1 MKKALLL
8 IYFLSGIIN
17 IAESQNSLK
26 GHVIAQGEAV
36 IGATLRLEGS
46 SLGTVTDFNGDFVL
60 TKIPNGTYKV
70 SISFVG
76 YKLQSRTYSFDG
88 NKNENWDIN
97 LEEDNQLID
106 EVVVVGYG
114 TQNKKEGIG
123 SIATLKNDKLTDNV
137 GGTLI
142 SELQG
147 KAPGVLMTSSS
158 GAAGAAG
165 IVRLRGTNSIT
176 AGGDPLYV
184 IDGVPLSNENFL
196 NGERGGQN
204 NNPLSTINP
213 ADIESIS
220 FLKDASSA
228 AIYGSRGANGVI
240 LITTKRGG
248 NKRFGVS
255 YSASIGSSRPTNIID
270 IMNKEQWLQIQQEA
284 YENDGGV
291 GRFQLPNGLSYSD
304 IANINT
310 DWIDKVIQTGFKIE
324 NNLGISIG
332 REKIKAYIG
341 GTVSKAECFLIGNYF
356 ERYSVR
362 LNLDYSP
369 VHWFKIGIS
378 SSTVRGLNK
387 RAFQAWAGGL
397 GLAQSNALPIYPVYN
412 NEFPKTSPL
421 YDSIGFYN
429 LNQNPVAQQEHIDF
443 RTREWRYINSM
454 SVSFFPSARLSFSLN
469 AGADLS
475 RLGDFTYEDAT
486 WTRDKD
492 VSRINL
498 SNVDNYN
505 VYLTGQYQIPLKNK
519 AHEMI
524 ILGGLEYQ
532 DFQVTGYDQSYNNV
546 SDLIYNVDSIWSDV
560 NGNVSNYYVDRD
572 GYKFAS
578 VFGRFNYSWKQKLFA
593 QATFRRDASS
603 KFGPNNRFGN
613 FPSIGIGYVISDDN
627 WFKNNILS
635 YFKIKASYGITG
647 NSNIPWS
654 QQYETYKRNETPILQ
669 NDTKYNDQKTR
680 YQEKVGNP
688 DLKWEEVQKIDIGFD
703 FGLWRDRIS
712 GSFTYFYDLTKDAL
726 LLVALQSS
734 TGLENLN
741 FYDNVGKIEN
751 RGLEF
756 SLTSHNIIGKFK
768 WTTEFN
774 ITAIRNKVLEVG
786 TATPDALDGGF
797 GDIRVVV
804 NYPVGV
810 NYIVR
815 FSHVDQATGRP
826 VYLDKNGNET
836 FTYNVAEDRV
846 PAGTLQPDFY
856 GGLTNTFSYKNWS
869 LSALL
874 FFKKGGQ
881 LYDDAAK
888 RQLGVVTTDWN
899 MRPLIFDR
907 WQQEGDIK
915 RYPRLTN
922 TMLNW
927 GGNDNAWQN
936 NHTLW
941 MYDASYMRLRTVT
954 LAYTI
959 KGKTATSLN
968 WRFYVIGNN
977 ILTFTKYPGWDPE
990 VARDRTNDQQ
1000 RNVGGIGV
1008 SYLTAPQEKSWV
1020 FGINLEF

>member
-1 MKKALLL
+1 MKRVLLL
-8 IYFLSGIIN
+8 SYFIYGLGALSV
-17 IAESQNSLK
+17 AQNSLK
-26 GHVIAQGEAV
+26 GHIMTQNESI
-36 IGATLRLEGS
+36 IGATVKIEGS
-46 SLGTVTDFNGDFVL
+46 NLGTVSDFNGDFNI
-60 TKIPNGTYKV
+60 TKIPDGSYKV
-70 SISFVG
+70 RVSFVG
-76 YKLQSRTYSFDG
+76 YHTEYKTISFTG
-88 NKNENWDIN
+88 NSLEVWNLS
-97 LEEDNQLID
+97 LEEDNQLMN
-106 EVVVVGYG
+106 EVVVVAYG
-114 TQNKKEGIG
+114 TENKKAGIG
-123 SIATLKNDKLTDNV
+123 SVASLKSDKLNDNV

-147 KAPGVLMTSSS
+147 KTPGVLMTSSS

-204 NNPLSTINP
+204 NNPLSSINP

-248 NKRFGVS
+248 KKRFGIS
-255 YSASIGSSRPTNIID
+255 YSASIGNSKPTHVID
-270 IMNKEQWLQIQQEA
+270 LMNKEQWFQVQQEA
-284 YENDGGV
+284 FENDGGV
-291 GRFQLPNGLSYSD
+291 GRFQLPLGLSYD
-304 IANINT
+304 DVANINT
-310 DWIDKVIQTGFKIE
+310 DWMRKVIQTGMKME
-324 NNLGISIG
+324 HNLGITIG
-332 REKIKAYIG
+332 GNKLKAYLG
-341 GTVSKAECFLIGNYF
+341 GTISKAESFLVGNFF
-356 ERYSVR
+356 ERYSGR
-362 LNLDYSP
+362 INLDYTP
-369 VHWFKIGIS
+369 VRWFKLGIS
-378 SSTVRGLNK
+378 SSAIRGLNK

-397 GLAQSNALPIYPVYN
+397 GLAQSNALMIYPIFK
-412 NEFPKTSPL
+412 NEFPKTSPF
-421 YDSIGFYN
+421 YDSVGYFNI
-429 LNQNPVAQQEHIDF
+429 NQNPVAQQEHIDF
-443 RTREWRYINSM
+443 RTREWRYINSV
-454 SVSFFPSARLSFSLN
+454 SASFFPTARLSFN
-469 AGADLS
+469 INGGADIS
-475 RLGDFTYEDAT
+475 RLGDFTYEDAI

-492 VSRINL
+492 ISKINL

-505 VYLTGQYQIPLKNK
+505 IYATSQYQIPLRNS
-519 AHEMI
+519 AHELT
-524 ILGGLEYQ
+524 ILAGLEYQ
-532 DFQVTGYDQSYNNV
+532 DFKVTGYDQSYNYIA
-546 SDLIYNVDSIWSDV
+546 DLIYNVDSIWSDV
-560 NGNVSNYYVDRD
+560 KEYASKYYVDRD

-578 VFGRFNYSWKQKLFA
+578 AFSRLNYSWNQKLFA

-613 FPSIGIGYVISDDN
+613 FPSIGVGYVISDDH
-627 WFKNNILS
+627 WFKNNIINYL
-635 YFKIKASYGITG
+635 KIKTSFGITG

-654 QQYETYKRNETPILQ
+654 QQYETYKLNNSPLI
-669 NDTKYNDQKTR
+669 NYDTR
-680 YQEKVGNP
+680 YNNENTRFQEKVGNP
-688 DLKWEEVQKIDIGFD
+688 NLKWEEVQKVDVGLD
-703 FGLWRDRIS
+703 FGLWKDRIS
-712 GSFTYFYDLTKDAL
+712 GSLTYFYDLTKDAL

-741 FYDNVGKIEN
+741 FYDNVGKIQN
-751 RGLEF
+751 KGIEF
-756 SLTSHNIIGKFK
+756 SLTSHNLVGAFK

-774 ITAIRNKVLEVG
+774 ITAIKNKVLEVG

-815 FSHVDQATGRP
+815 FSHVDKATGRP
-826 VYLDKNGNET
+826 VYLDKNGKET

-846 PAGTLQPDFY
+846 PAGTLQADFY

-874 FFKKGGQ
+874 FFKYGGK

-907 WQQEGDIK
+907 WQQEGDQS
-915 RYPRLTN
+915 RYPRFTN

-936 NHTLW
+936 NHSLW
-941 MYDASYMRLRTVT
+941 LYDASYMRLRNVTV
-954 LAYTI
+954 AYTI
-959 KGKTATSLN
+959 KGKTAKSISY
-968 WRFYVIGNN
+968 RFYITGNN

-990 VARDRTNDQQ
+990 VARDRTTDQQ
-1000 RNVGGIGV
+1000 RNVGGFGV

-1020 FGINLEF
+1020 FGVNVDF